1 MPEIRCTVEVCEFN
15 ANNMCGAKR
24 IEVHSEDAI
33 REPRNSEHTLCATFR
48 HRAHP
53 ATTTY

>member
-1 MPEIRCTVEVCEFN
+1 LPEIRCTVEVCEFN
-15 ANNMCGAKR
+15 ANNMCQAKR
-24 IEVHSEDAI
+24 IEVHSEDAV

-53 ATTTY
+53 PTTAY